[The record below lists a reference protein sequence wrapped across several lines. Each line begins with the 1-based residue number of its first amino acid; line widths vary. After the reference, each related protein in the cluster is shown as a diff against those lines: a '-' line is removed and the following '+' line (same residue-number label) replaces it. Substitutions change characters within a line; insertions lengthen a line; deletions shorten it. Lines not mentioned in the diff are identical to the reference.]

1 VLARDPS
8 IKRLELDSPGGYI
21 SEGFKLAAGV
31 DHYGLS
37 TFVDHAC
44 SSACAI
50 VFLTGRERV
59 VTNGGK
65 LGFHRAQGFVWDDS
79 RYGDDI
85 GNNRLIDFAESKG
98 VAPDSAKKAYSIP
111 NSAIWFPTAAEMFAA
126 KVVSSQR

>member
-79 RYGDDI
+79 RYGDDL

-98 VAPDSAKKAYSIP
+98 VAPEFEKRPIP
-111 NSAIWFPTAAEMFAA
+111 FQIRLFGF
-126 KVVSSQR
+126 QRRLKCLPPRW